1 MNNKEQT
8 LDAVYFCPGLGSQ
21 IAISKAV
28 KTVSRTILGFGCVS
42 LGVRAPERLLRRWG
56 PVQGGITPS
65 LRPSLG
71 SLGV

>member
-28 KTVSRTILGFGCVS
+28 KPVSQTISGFGCVS
-42 LGVRAPERLLRRWG
+42 LGVCAPERLLRLWG
-56 PVQGGITPS
+56 SVQGGITPS
-65 LRPSLG
+65 LRPP
-71 SLGV
+71 LGVLGV